1 MPVSPAD
8 FRLHPLHRLWRLLP
22 VQERRW
28 LVTRVAG
35 LLAPRPDRH
44 PPPPPPV
51 GGIAVAG
58 ELSYPSGLGEGA
70 RLILLALEQLG
81 IRGFPIDTGTVV
93 SDGGRRAP
101 IELPPAVP
109 LLVHVNS
116 PQMALALLRL
126 PRGLVRGRRIIG
138 HWAWELPTVP
148 PDWRIG
154 TRFVHEIWAPSRFTA
169 DALESLMPGRVRVV
183 PYPLAAAP
191 PVPSTLDRASFGLP
205 ADAVIVLVSFNLASS
220 LERKNPLGAIAAF
233 RAAFGE
239 RSDRLLVMKVGNPQ
253 HFPDDFARIREAV
266 GDAANI
272 RIETRTLPRADGFAL
287 TAAADIVLS
296 LHRSEGFG
304 LVPAEAMLLG
314 RPVVATGWSG
324 NVDFMDADSA
334 VLVGCRLI
342 PAVDPRG
349 VFEAPGAVWADPDIG
364 EAAAALRRLA
374 DDPAE
379 RAALGARARAMAMA
393 RLGPGALTSALAG
406 IGLKLPA

>member
-1 MPVSPAD
+1 MLVSPPD
-8 FRLHPLHRLWRLLP
+8 FRLRPLHRLWRLLP

-28 LVTRVAG
+28 LMTRAAG

-44 PPPPPPV
+44 PPPPV

-70 RLILLALEQLG
+70 RLMLLALEQLG
-81 IRGFPIDTGTVV
+81 IQGFPIDVGTSMPGSGKPMPVV
-93 SDGGRRAP
+93 
-101 IELPPAVP
+101 EPPSAVP
-109 LLVHVNS
+109 LLMHVNS

-126 PRGLVRGRRIIG
+126 PRGLLRGRRVIG
-138 HWAWELPTVP
+138 HWAWELPVVP

-191 PVPSTLDRASFGLP
+191 PVPSALDRAAFALP
-205 ADAVIVLVSFNLASS
+205 ADAVVVLVSFNLASS

-233 RAAFGE
+233 RAAFGD
-239 RSDRLLVMKVGNPQ
+239 RADRLLVMKVGNPQ
-253 HFPDDFARIREAV
+253 HFPDDFACIRQAV

-324 NVDFMDADSA
+324 NMDFMDADSA
-334 VLVGCRLI
+334 ALVGYRLI

-364 EAAAALRRLA
+364 EAVAALRRLA

-379 RAALGARARAMAMA
+379 RAALGARGRASAMA
-393 RLGPGALTSALAG
+393 RLGTGALAEALAG
-406 IGLKLPA
+406 IGLVLPA

>member
-1 MPVSPAD
+1 MLASPPA
-8 FRLHPLHRLWRLLP
+8 FRLHLLHRLWRLLP
-22 VQERRW
+22 AQERRW
-28 LVTRVAG
+28 LVARAAG
-35 LLAPRPDRH
+35 LPARRPDRY
-44 PPPPPPV
+44 PPPPTS
-51 GGIAVAG
+51 GIAVVG

-70 RLILLALEQLG
+70 RLMLLALEQLG
-81 IRGFPIDTGTVV
+81 IQGFPIDTGTVLA
-93 SDGGRRAP
+93 GGGKQVP
-101 IELPPAVP
+101 VELPPAVP
-109 LLVHVNS
+109 LLMHVNS

-126 PRGLVRGRRIIG
+126 PRGLLRGRRVIG
-138 HWAWELPTVP
+138 HWAWELPVVP

-191 PVPSTLDRASFGLP
+191 PVPSALDRAAFGLP
-205 ADAVIVLVSFNLASS
+205 ADAMVVLVSFNLASS
-220 LERKNPLGAIAAF
+220 LERKNPLGAITAF
-233 RAAFGE
+233 RAAFGD
-239 RSDRLLVMKVGNPQ
+239 RADRLLVMKVGNPQ
-253 HFPDDFARIREAV
+253 HFPDDFARIRQAV

-324 NVDFMDADSA
+324 NMDFMDADSA
-334 VLVGCRLI
+334 ALVGYRLI

-349 VFEAPGAVWADPDIG
+349 VFEAPGGVWADPDIG
-364 EAAAALRRLA
+364 EAVAALRRLA

-379 RAALGARARAMAMA
+379 RAALGARGRASAMA
-393 RLGPGALTSALAG
+393 RLGTGALAEALAG
-406 IGLKLPA
+406 IGLVLPA